1 MIPAGTIPA
10 DDKKAAELY
19 GLSLSRY
26 RTVQPWKKFPPSVKY
41 LQSPA
46 AKVRIHDLEQLKVQ
60 ISNMKLEEGAKQEIP
75 LLSRD
80 PDILL
85 PQKAGEVPQ
94 LKPGVRLQGDDLLD
108 RYEAYAAIPEK
119 DRPAWST
126 WLRLIAP
133 PSGGAKTVGPEPDDE
148 FDIAGARLWRYRTLM
163 DWNNNRTP
171 QHATGHGHGRPVG
184 REEPGTRQ
192 PRRDFI
198 ERVDKTRQLLSDN
211 PGLTKAELAQAL
223 GGKSERTVERI
234 LAFLEEEH
242 AGGRQ
247 PEN

>member
-1 MIPAGTIPA
+1 MIPAGRIPA
-10 DDKKAAELY
+10 DDKRAAELF

-46 AKVRIHDLEQLKVQ
+46 AKVRVYDLEQLKIQV
-60 ISNMKLEEGAKQEIP
+60 INMMVEEGAKQENP
-75 LLSRD
+75 LLPRD
-80 PDILL
+80 PEILL

-94 LKPGVRLQGDDLLD
+94 LKPGVTLQENDLLD

-133 PSGGAKTVGPEPDDE
+133 PSGGATTAGPETDDE
-148 FDIAGARLWRYRTLM
+148 FDIAGARYWRYRTLM
-163 DWNNNRTP
+163 DWNAKRIP
-171 QHATGHGHGRPVG
+171 QHATGHGHGRPAG
-184 REEPGTRQ
+184 PETPGIRQ

-198 ERVDKTRQLLSDN
+198 ERVEKTRRLLADDPN
-211 PGLTKAELAQAL
+211 RTNAELALAL
-223 GGKSERTVERI
+223 GVKSERTVERI
-234 LAFLEEEH
+234 LAFLEEER
-242 AGGRQ
+242 AGGNQ
-247 PEN
+247 QED